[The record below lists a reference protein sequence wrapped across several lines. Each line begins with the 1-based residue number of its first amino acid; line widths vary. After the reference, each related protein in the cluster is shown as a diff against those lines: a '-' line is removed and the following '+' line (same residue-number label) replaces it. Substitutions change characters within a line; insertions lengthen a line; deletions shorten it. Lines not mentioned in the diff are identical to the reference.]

1 MFNQTE
7 DLAVKA
13 RSQFHRSAG
22 VKSLTDL
29 DPSTMAWSDLNKAE
43 RAAQSEARK
52 LLEKVENANSQ
63 ERGQIEGVV
72 DSLVAV
78 ADAMACEKDER
89 SAAGTRQPV
98 ENPKIP
104 RLQGEVRGV
113 DGPEPQIEVKA
124 AGLRPDQRMSDHIRR
139 EQPEIASTY
148 GELEIGRLMRA
159 MVTGSKTDLERRAL
173 AEGTDSAGGYT
184 VPTVTAA
191 QLIDLMRA
199 QSVAVRAG
207 ATTIP
212 LDSDQ
217 TVIAKLA
224 SDPVPAWR
232 AENAAITESDP
243 TFSAVT
249 LAPKSLA
256 VMVKVSRELI
266 EDSVNLAVEL
276 PRILAAAMATE
287 WDRVALL
294 GSGVAPEPEG
304 VANVSGIGTNA
315 LGGAL
320 TGYGSLVT
328 ARTSLLSANHTPS
341 AIIAHPRDEGTLTG
355 LTDAN
360 GQPLAAPRAIEQIPI
375 LTSTAIPV
383 DGGAGSDESTI
394 FMGDFSRL
402 ILGVR
407 SEIRVEIVRDLFAA
421 NHQLAFIA
429 HMRGDI
435 AVSHAEAFHTT
446 TGVQG

>member
-1 MFNQTE
+1 MTIEQMKAEHRAKVKEARGLYRKITDDTTDAEARKIEAQFN
-7 DLAVKA
+7 AA
-13 RSQFHRSAG
+13 M
-22 VKSLTDL
+22 L
-29 DPSTMAWSDLNKAE
+29 DVDELRDKIEEAEE
-43 RAAQSEARK
+43 RAA
-52 LLEKVENANSQ
+52 ENLPDPRRPNMD
-63 ERGQIEGVV
+63 G
-72 DSLVAV
+72 
-78 ADAMACEKDER
+78 
-89 SAAGTRQPV
+89 AA
-98 ENPKIP
+98 
-104 RLQGEVRGV
+104 RGV

-124 AGLRPDQRMSDHIRR
+124 AGLRPDQRMGDHIRR
-139 EQPEIASTY
+139 EHPDDAETY

-159 MVTGSKTDLERRAL
+159 MVTGAKTDLERRAL
-173 AEGTDSAGGYT
+173 AEGSDSAGGFT
-184 VPTVTAA
+184 VPTVTAS

-199 QSVAVRAG
+199 RSVAVRAG

-212 LDSDQ
+212 LESDQ

-232 AENAAITESDP
+232 SENAGITVSDP

-256 VMVKVSRELI
+256 VLVKVSRELI

-276 PRILAAAMATE
+276 PRILAAAMAEE

-294 GSGVAPEPEG
+294 GSGSAPEPEG
-304 VANVSGIGTNA
+304 IANVSGINTAA
-315 LGGAL
+315 LSGAL
-320 TGYGSLVT
+320 SNYAPLVT

-341 AIIAHPRDEGTLTG
+341 AIIAHPRDEGTLAG
-355 LTDAN
+355 LTASD
-360 GQPLAAPRAIEQIPI
+360 GQPLMAPRQISDVPM
-375 LTSTAIPV
+375 LTTTAIPT

-407 SEIRVEIVRDLFAA
+407 SDIRVEIVRELFAGD
-421 NHQLAFIA
+421 HQLAFIA

-446 TGVQG
+446 TAVQG